1 MASMGFD
8 QSTVIEMMSLVDEHR
23 DGLKEVNYVKICN
36 AMRYLHQHFTAPQP
50 PPPPPPQ
57 STPQPAPR
65 PAPRPVPR
73 PAPQPAP
80 RPVPRP
86 TPLRELEWPRIRL
99 ERLERSAVVVINA
112 HRQKVIEELMQHTLT
127 GPRGGAIVLKRVQID
142 QYVEQFI
149 DVGLIHDQAEFQ
161 RLSVM
166 KAKEERD
173 REIHRQRV
181 HLNNERTRLE
191 NLHRIIID

>member
-1 MASMGFD
+1 MASMRFD
-8 QSTVIEMMSLVDEHR
+8 QNTVVDMMSLVDDHR
-23 DGLKEVNYVKICN
+23 DELKEADYVKICN

-57 STPQPAPR
+57 STPQ

-112 HRQKVIEELMQHTLT
+112 HRQKVIEELMQHTFQLPPKAPKPKK
-127 GPRGGAIVLKRVQID
+127 PRRRKLSPPRVHPKWAEVSSEPGQSMPISRLKR
-142 QYVEQFI
+142 
-149 DVGLIHDQAEFQ
+149 
-161 RLSVM
+161 RLWMECSTTSS
-166 KAKEERD
+166 R
-173 REIHRQRV
+173 
-181 HLNNERTRLE
+181 
-191 NLHRIIID
+191 